1 MKRQKSAFTV
11 VELITV
17 VAIISLLVGLLI
29 PALSA
34 VKNAAR
40 DAKQRA
46 QFTSI
51 ELALTAFKNDYGD
64 YPPSLGREPI
74 PPRDWLN
81 YCGAQKLAEA
91 LVGQDLL
98 GFARKSQFYSDGSI
112 DTPTGR
118 LNLYNVNDAF
128 LMSQRRDPYLEV
140 ETAKPFFLGQLFA
153 NTGPLAPDTYVLCD
167 VYGRKKVIQP
177 NGKEAKAGRPILYYR
192 ANTSGKT
199 TVEIYDV
206 SDNDRIVEAAEN
218 EDRRGHPLGAGP
230 YPPPFKSQ
238 VEFFYGGPN
247 PAAGPIGLIQDPK
260 VLKISRPY
268 RPDSFLLISAG
279 SDGIY
284 GSGDD
289 IHNFGD

>member
-51 ELALTAFKNDYGD
+51 ELALTAFKDNYGD
-64 YPPSLGREPI
+64 YPPSLGWDYVNGAPL
-74 PPRDWLN
+74 D

-91 LVGQDLL
+91 LVGWDLL

-153 NTGPLAPDTYVLCD
+153 NTGSLAADTYVLCD
-167 VYGRKKVIQP
+167 VYARKKVIQA
-177 NGKEAKAGRPILYYR
+177 NGREARAGRPILYYK
-192 ANTSGKT
+192 ANTSGT
-199 TVEIYDV
+199 TTREIYDIA
-206 SDNDRIVEAAEN
+206 DNDSVVAAAEN
-218 EDRRGHPLGAGP
+218 EDRRGHPLGSGP
-230 YPPPFKSQ
+230 YPAPFNNQ
-238 VEFFYGGPN
+238 GEFFYGGAN
-247 PAAGPIGLIQDPK
+247 PATGPIGLIQDPK
-260 VLKISRPY
+260 VLKVSRPY

-279 SDGIY
+279 PDGIY

-289 IHNFGD
+289 IYNFGD